1 MLRDTRVALFLLGEF
16 IYSRR
21 ANDSDAFRGLLSE
34 GVQGIGVTVEE
45 ER

>member
-1 MLRDTRVALFLLGEF
+1 MPRDTRVALFLLGEF
-16 IYSRR
+16 IYARR
-21 ANDSDAFRGLLSE
+21 AIDSDAVRGLLSE